1 MALFFKAA
9 TLEETPA
16 SQQVPDNEFHMTS
29 PYKWDNKMH
38 WL

>member
-1 MALFFKAA
+1 MALFFKPSM
-9 TLEETPA
+9 LEEAPA
-16 SQQVPDNEFHMTS
+16 SQQVPINVFHIAG